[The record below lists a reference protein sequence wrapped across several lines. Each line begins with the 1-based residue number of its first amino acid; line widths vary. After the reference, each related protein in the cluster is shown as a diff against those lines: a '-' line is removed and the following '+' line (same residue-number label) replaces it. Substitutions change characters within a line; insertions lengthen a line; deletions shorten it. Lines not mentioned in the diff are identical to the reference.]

1 MPVTARPLTAVTHDA
16 VTALFREIGIAETA
30 RFLQQFS
37 LGSGDYTRERRE
49 LFQEKPLDELVGE
62 IREAGQKKR

>member
-1 MPVTARPLTAVTHDA
+1 MPVTARPLTAVTHA
-16 VTALFREIGIAETA
+16 AITALFREIGIAETA

-49 LFQEKPLDELVGE
+49 LFQEKSLDELVAE
-62 IREAGQKKR
+62 IRQDSEKNR